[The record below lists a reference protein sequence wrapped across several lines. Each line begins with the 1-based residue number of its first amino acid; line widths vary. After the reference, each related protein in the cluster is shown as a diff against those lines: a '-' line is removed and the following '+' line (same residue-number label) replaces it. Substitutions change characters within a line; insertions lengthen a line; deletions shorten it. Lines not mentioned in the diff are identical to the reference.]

1 VSVHDVRCSSFTFS
15 VSVLVSVCTFWLTCF
30 SESNLS
36 SLVSLAPLRF
46 FGQIYLGIVDPAP
59 RHVGTR
65 EGRPSLGLQS
75 YDRFISN
82 QDTLPKGG
90 FGNLIGLPLQK
101 HAWDRGNTLFL
112 TRASPG
118 FLLSGRFCLQ

>member
-1 VSVHDVRCSSFTFS
+1 VTV
-15 VSVLVSVCTFWLTCF
+15 
-30 SESNLS
+30 
-36 SLVSLAPLRF
+36 AAQGF
-46 FGQIYLGIVDPAP
+46 FGQIYSGFVDPVP

-101 HAWDRGNTLFL
+101 HAWDRGNTFFL
-112 TRASPG
+112 DESFARFSAQRAFLPAIKTISRLQAGTRQLVKPARG
-118 FLLSGRFCLQ
+118 